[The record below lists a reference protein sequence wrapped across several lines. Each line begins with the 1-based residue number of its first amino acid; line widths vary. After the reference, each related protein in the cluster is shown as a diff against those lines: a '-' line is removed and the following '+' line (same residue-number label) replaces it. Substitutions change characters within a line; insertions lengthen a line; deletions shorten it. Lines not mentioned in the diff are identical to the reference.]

1 MNVMVSFELIKLSK
15 RKAIMKH
22 KTESKGTEKE
32 MSNMTDKAMRNYDQ
46 TVKTALRVQEEASRY
61 WTSLLSRSASA
72 QDWQRPLSAFTAM
85 ANGVLPQAQKR
96 MQEVLELAENNTKA
110 SVELMKKAA
119 EAIQTPGIAER
130 QARWMDL
137 WAASLGTA
145 RSNAEAVM
153 QISSRA
159 VDSWINFVQ
168 KSSDVKTVSE

>member
-1 MNVMVSFELIKLSK
+1 
-15 RKAIMKH
+15 MKH
-22 KTESKGTEKE
+22 KTESKETEREKE
-32 MSNMTDKAMRNYDQ
+32 MSDMTGKAIKNYDQ
-46 TVKTALRVQEEASRY
+46 IVKTALRVQEEASRY

-72 QDWQRPLSAFTAM
+72 QDWQRPVSAFTAM
-85 ANGVLPQAQKR
+85 ASGVLPQAQKR

-119 EAIQTPGIAER
+119 EAMQTPGLAER

-137 WAASLGTA
+137 WATSLGTA

-153 QISSRA
+153 QMSSRA

-168 KSSDVKTVSE
+168 KSSEVKTVIE